1 MPLIFLAWLLFTRQ
15 VLSHYPPSGDTR
27 RPVAHVALVYAPGH
41 AAAVTKLNRT
51 LAGMAADLSAA
62 THTRVT
68 PLLYPLPT
76 TMGGFNDVIGV
87 WQNRSVLATLV
98 LAPDSPGLLPVLSM
112 LDPQVPLLW
121 ATGQVENGYL
131 EREPLGA
138 HEIRLEAGLHD
149 VFQALRSLL
158 IVTHWHSFTLIHTT
172 LPFTSSILNV
182 ISKPPLLPHIL
193 PLRPNASP
201 YSIFRML
208 SEMSRATKGVVLL
221 MSDGRV
227 AKKVMD
233 EAKRLHMVDGDFVW
247 LWVDTSAA
255 VESKPNTSGSDI
267 DSAPVEI
274 ITETREKR
282 SRATFRSGA
291 DSNSTFARNKRRRFV
306 FFQDDFSNK
315 RHPLPPHS
323 QSPPHRVNYSVPPL
337 PVGLLAIKAM
347 PMKIDKHFL
356 RSSAKL
362 LFEALRKTF
371 ARYCSPGRPASAACF
386 QSASVFSETNFTQLL
401 FREMKSGVHEALS
414 GRKNDSNLVTRF
426 QLLNLVSGSPLLGFN
441 STESTTWRT
450 VGEIIG
456 HSDVHLETIVW
467 PGGELVPAST
477 SKGARSI
484 FRVVT
489 ALAPPFVMEGELDE
503 DGQCLRGL
511 ECHRLLTSGKDN
523 LTLVFNEMEKIED
536 DEDEVDKLAK
546 AREIWSF
553 GRSNVFHHSRYRYRT
568 NCCYGLSMDLL
579 ENIAQEL
586 EFDFHL
592 YIVAD
597 GLFGTRVREE
607 GKEKWN
613 GVVGDLVTGTAHMSF
628 ASLSVSST
636 RSQVIDY
643 TVPYF
648 YSGVSFLA
656 APKHTDD
663 IPLLA
668 FLLPFSFELW
678 IAIFTSLHVTAVAV
692 AIYEWLSPFGL
703 NPWGRQRS
711 KNFTMASAL
720 WAMWG
725 LLCGH
730 LVQYKAPKSWPNKFL
745 INVWGGFSVIF
756 VASYTANIAALIA
769 GLFFVSGVGDQN
781 DRSLLSQRVATAKAS
796 AAEYYIHRTN
806 QMLWEHMQRFSVKT
820 VAEGVQQ
827 LKNGSLD
834 ILIADTPI
842 LDYYRATDHGCKL
855 QKIGESVN
863 EDTYAVGLTKG
874 FPLKDSISA
883 VISKYSN
890 NGYMDILQEKWYGG
904 LPCFKLDTDM
914 DMAQP
919 KPLGIAAVAGVF
931 LLLGVG
937 MVAGCMIL
945 CMEHLFYRYTLPI
958 LRHKPKGTI
967 WRSRNVMFFSQ
978 KLYRFINCVELVS
991 PHHAARELVHTLR
1004 QGQITS
1010 LFQKNV
1016 KTEHETTRRRKSK
1029 AQFFEMIQEIR
1040 RVQQQEKLDNNM
1052 KNSPSKKNHKRSKS
1066 PQVLLS
1072 PPELIKQQRRLSPS
1086 KLDFARRF
1094 SKDFFRSKSSG
1105 NLNAATRRMSSD
1117 IGVATG
1123 RFLDF
1128 HSAQTI
1134 GRRLSHGVANSPP
1147 DLNSR
1152 RSSALTP
1159 RRESSPEPIYEVE
1172 PTSPNIKLSPLMPN
1186 LPPTLTLPRDISS
1199 ASLHEI
1205 EPTTPNRL
1213 IKLPLPRNISSASLT
1228 PKYDTSPRSPSSRN
1242 FPAIPSRDIG
1252 SAAKKFSYV
1261 DVNSSSFK
1269 SKISKLQ
1276 NNNGVSPRQVHSTES
1291 ATVRPMVVSPG
1302 SPSNTLE
1309 NTNTG
1314 NSGEDFTLNR
1324 ENWANVSGKSVEH
1337 IIEIIIPDEKR
1348 SKLDTVGKGN
1358 KADKVKN
1365 VPKPIKE
1372 KKMKASVANQ
1382 DQCFPVVK
1390 PTIVSYIPRKPD
1402 SDCSNGSTHCDQDV
1416 SKPESP
1422 LQKLSRE
1429 ELLSLIETPEQELK
1443 NSILEALKFKDPT

>member
-1 MPLIFLAWLLFTRQ
+1 MQLIFLAWVLFIRQ
-15 VLSHYPPSGDTR
+15 VLSHYSPPGDLHR
-27 RPVAHVALVYAPGH
+27 GVYVALVYTNGYE
-41 AAAVTKLNRT
+41 AAVTKLNRT
-51 LAGMAADLSAA
+51 LSTMATELSAA
-62 THTRVT
+62 TNTLVS
-68 PLLYPLPT
+68 PLVIPLPSSFT
-76 TMGGFNDVIGV
+76 GFNDVHSAWLNKTVI
-87 WQNRSVLATLV
+87 ATVV
-98 LAPDSPGLLPVLSM
+98 LAPDSPGLLPALAS
-112 LDPQVPLLW
+112 LNQRAPLFW
-121 ATGQVENGYL
+121 ATGQVVKGYL

-138 HEIRLEAGLHD
+138 FEIRLEAGLHD

-172 LPFTSSILNV
+172 LPFTSSLLHV
-182 ISKPPLLPHIL
+182 ISKPPLSPQIF

-201 YSIFRML
+201 YAIFRML
-208 SEMSRATKGVVLL
+208 SEISRATKGVVLL
-221 MSDGRV
+221 MSDGKV
-227 AKKVMD
+227 TKKVMD

-247 LWVDTSAA
+247 LWIDTSAA
-255 VESKPNTSGSDI
+255 VTANQTSSKQNI
-267 DSAPVEI
+267 DNDPVEI
-274 ITETREKR
+274 ITENREKR
-282 SRATFRSGA
+282 SKPFRPL
-291 DSNSTFARNKRRRFV
+291 DSNNTFVRNKRRRFV
-306 FFQDDFSNK
+306 FFHDDFYNK
-315 RHPLPPHS
+315 RHPLPFPTPS
-323 QSPPHRVNYSVPPL
+323 RPPHHVNYSVPPL
-337 PVGLLAIKAM
+337 PVGLLAIKAL

-356 RSSAKL
+356 RSTMRM
-362 LFEALRKTF
+362 LFEVTRNTYT
-371 ARYCSPGRPASAACF
+371 RYCSRPSSPSCYH
-386 QSASVFSETNFTQLL
+386 SSSVFSETNFTHLL
-401 FREMKSGVHEALS
+401 FREMKNVVHEALS
-414 GRKNDSNLVTRF
+414 GRKNDSSLVARF
-426 QLLNLVSGSPLLGFN
+426 QILNLVPSSPLQSSN
-441 STESTTWRT
+441 STESRSWRA

-456 HSDVHLETIVW
+456 HSDVRLETIVW

-477 SKGARSI
+477 TKGARSI

-489 ALAPPFVMEGELDE
+489 AIAPPFVMEGELDE

-523 LTLVFNEMEKIED
+523 LTLVFNEMEKIEE
-536 DEDEVDKLAK
+536 DEEEVDKLTR

-553 GRSNVFHHSRYRYRT
+553 GRSNVFQHSRYRYRT

-597 GLFGTRVREE
+597 GLYGTKVRENQ
-607 GKEKWN
+607 KDKWN
-613 GVVGDLVTGTAHMSF
+613 GVVGDLVTGTAHMS
-628 ASLSVSST
+628 
-636 RSQVIDY
+636 SQVIDY

-656 APKHTDD
+656 APKHTYD

-820 VAEGVQQ
+820 VGEGVQQ

-855 QKIGESVN
+855 QKIGESIN

-937 MVAGCMIL
+937 VVAGCMIL
-945 CMEHLFYRYTLPI
+945 CMEHLFYRYTLPL

-1016 KTEHETTRRRKSK
+1016 KAEHETTRRRKSK

-1040 RVQQQEKLDNNM
+1040 RAQQQEKQESNAI
-1052 KNSPSKKNHKRSKS
+1052 KSSPTKHRKHHNRSKS

-1086 KLDFARRF
+1086 KLDFARRL

-1105 NLNAATRRMSSD
+1105 NLNTTRRMSSAD
-1117 IGVATG
+1117 INMATG

-1134 GRRLSHGVANSPP
+1134 GRRLSHGVGSSPP
-1147 DLNSR
+1147 DVNSR

-1159 RRESSPEPIYEVE
+1159 RRESSPEPIQECE
-1172 PTSPNIKLSPLMPN
+1172 PSTPKLL
-1186 LPPTLTLPRDISS
+1186 LPRDTSS
-1199 ASLHEI
+1199 V
-1205 EPTTPNRL
+1205 
-1213 IKLPLPRNISSASLT
+1213 SLT
-1228 PKYDTSPRSPSSRN
+1228 PKYDISPKSPGSRN
-1242 FPAIPSRDIG
+1242 FPVIPSRDIG

-1261 DVNSSSFK
+1261 DINSSSFK
-1269 SKISKLQ
+1269 NKLAKLHDNDAPNTNQ
-1276 NNNGVSPRQVHSTES
+1276 KETLAITLDRS
-1291 ATVRPMVVSPG
+1291 
-1302 SPSNTLE
+1302 SNTLE
-1309 NTNTG
+1309 KSNKNETN
-1314 NSGEDFTLNR
+1314 EDCTLNR

-1337 IIEIIIPDEKR
+1337 IIEIIIPDDKR
-1348 SKLDTVGKGN
+1348 SKLEISNTN
-1358 KADKVKN
+1358 DKTERIN
-1365 VPKPIKE
+1365 VPKPSKE
-1372 KKMKASVANQ
+1372 KQKKTNVNSQADPS
-1382 DQCFPVVK
+1382 CTKVK
-1390 PTIVSYIPRKPD
+1390 PKIVSYIPRKPEGEC
-1402 SDCSNGSTHCDQDV
+1402 SDNHT
-1416 SKPESP
+1416 KPESP
-1422 LQKLSRE
+1422 LQKLTRE

-1443 NSILEALKFKDPT
+1443 NSILEALKYKDPT